1 MTSRLAIPVDII
13 VAEDDDDDYFF
24 IERSFRKAHCNNTL
38 ARARDGEELM
48 ALLQERLKGK
58 GIGMGTPHSFIV
70 LLDLNMPKKD
80 GREALKEMRAHPILR
95 RVPVI
100 VLTTSQSDEDIIKSY
115 DLGVNC
121 FLRKPASFDA
131 FVEIMDRLNK
141 FWFELVEIPAFSLTG
156 K

>member
-1 MTSRLAIPVDII
+1 MNKRTALPVDIV

-24 IERSFRKAHCNNTL
+24 IENSFKEARCTNALT
-38 ARARDGEELM
+38 RARDGEELM
-48 ALLQERLKGK
+48 ALLLARLAAPG
-58 GIGMGTPHSFIV
+58 GTPRAVIV

-95 RVPVI
+95 RVPVV
-100 VLTTSQSDEDIIKSY
+100 VLTTSQSDEDIVRSY

-121 FLRKPASFDA
+121 FIRKPASFEG

-141 FWFELVEIPAFSLTG
+141 FWFELVEIPPLHA
-156 K
+156 